1 MYLSKVDRH
10 TISRAIFEIQMATE
24 QAAQAESDDNEEA
37 RVAGLARRYTAEKVL
52 RDLGINCNFFEDSEK
67 VSDKGFDQW
76 WKLRRKHSN

>member
-24 QAAQAESDDNEEA
+24 QAAQAESEEA
-37 RVAGLARRYTAEKVL
+37 RNAGYARRYTAEKVL
-52 RDLGINCNFFEDSEK
+52 RDLGINCNFFEDSRK

-76 WKLRRKHSN
+76 WELRRKHSN